1 MSAVGEPARARP
13 ALRVALVAGD
23 PIRHLGLMAIIRGG
37 GHDVVEH
44 HGGADVVLVDG
55 ESIDQYGAP
64 AVTLGRA
71 DCGQAGALPAD
82 ATAVQIDA
90 ALLAA
95 AAGLIVRVPSLPSPS
110 FEALDDSEAPLLT
123 PRETDVLAAIADG
136 LSNKATA
143 RRLGIS
149 QHTVKFH
156 AESLFRK
163 LGAVSRTDAVR
174 KGLRQRL
181 FEI

>member
-1 MSAVGEPARARP
+1 MGHLPSPWAERIAAR
-13 ALRVALVAGD
+13 
-23 PIRHLGLMAIIRGG
+23 RG
-37 GHDVVEH
+37 H
-44 HGGADVVLVDG
+44 
-55 ESIDQYGAP
+55 Y
-64 AVTLGRA
+64 
-71 DCGQAGALPAD
+71 PAD

-95 AAGLIVRVPSLPSPS
+95 AAGLIVRVASLPSPS

-136 LSNKATA
+136 LSNKAAA

-156 AESLFRK
+156 VESLFRK
-163 LGAVSRTDAVR
+163 LGAVSRADAVR
-174 KGLRQRL
+174 KDCGNDCLKSEPQTQ
-181 FEI
+181 

>member
-1 MSAVGEPARARP
+1 MSAVGEPARERP
-13 ALRVALVAGD
+13 ALRVALVA
-23 PIRHLGLMAIIRGG
+23 IRHQGLMAIIRRG
-37 GHDVVEH
+37 GHAVVEH
-44 HGGADVVLVDG
+44 HGEADVVLVDG

-136 LSNKATA
+136 LSNKAAA

-156 AESLFRK
+156 VESLFRK
-163 LGAVSRTDAVR
+163 LGAVSRADAVR

>member
-1 MSAVGEPARARP
+1 MLGSRSTRRSPPVHHDERCRRTSAGEAGAARRLGGRRPNPASGSDGHHPRWRP
-13 ALRVALVAGD
+13 C
-23 PIRHLGLMAIIRGG
+23 
-37 GHDVVEH
+37 VVEH
-44 HGGADVVLVDG
+44 HGEADVVLVDG
-55 ESIDQYGAP
+55 ESIDQYGAS

-136 LSNKATA
+136 LSNKAAA
-143 RRLGIS
+143 RRLCSG
-149 QHTVKFH
+149 TGC
-156 AESLFRK
+156 
-163 LGAVSRTDAVR
+163 GACLAFQSR
-174 KGLRQRL
+174 
-181 FEI
+181 

>member
-1 MSAVGEPARARP
+1 MSGVGAPERQRP
-13 ALRVALVAGD
+13 ALCVAVVAAD
-23 PIRHLGLMAIIRGG
+23 PIRHQDLMAIIHGG
-37 GHDVVEH
+37 GHAFVEDRAA
-44 HGGADVVLVDG
+44 ADVILIEGDG
-55 ESIDQYGAP
+55 SDQCGPP
-64 AVTLGRA
+64 AVTLGGA
-71 DCGQAGALPAD
+71 DRGQAGALPAD

-95 AAGLIVRVPSLPSPS
+95 ACGLIVRVPALPSPS
-110 FEALDDSEAPLLT
+110 FEALDDEEVPLLT
-123 PRETDVLAAIADG
+123 PRETEVLAAIAEG
-136 LSNKATA
+136 LSNKAAA

-156 AESLFRK
+156 VESLFRK
-163 LGAVSRTDAVR
+163 LGAVTRADAVR